1 MPSKRIPRISPGSDL
16 RSVPLPQFPTLPHLP
31 RPNEKMGTMTA
42 PIAKPWLFSQ
52 PVQDP
57 RTATGRTL
65 RWGIIATG
73 GIANSMAR
81 DLALLADAELHAVS
95 SRTQGAAD
103 AFAAEFGI
111 PNAYGDDGV
120 PGYQRLLTESSADIV
135 YVATPHA
142 NHFDIAVAALNA
154 GKHVLVE
161 KALTINGR
169 EASELIAMARSRKL
183 FLMEAVWS
191 RFLPSMQRAFEIAA
205 SGELGHVKWVTADL
219 GFPAEYSPT
228 ARLWAVKD
236 GGGALLDLTVYPL
249 LWALG
254 TLGFPQTV
262 SATGSINDDGVD
274 AQNALTLGYHH
285 GAQAQLTSSLLAHG
299 PRAATVAGSLGY
311 LHTAGSINNPR
322 SLLVKIGFEKPRT
335 EHFDVVGH
343 GYSYEL
349 REVTRCI
356 QQGLTESPVMPLDDS
371 LSVMRLFDG
380 VRAQLGVSYPN
391 DARSPS
397 I

>member
-1 MPSKRIPRISPGSDL
+1 
-16 RSVPLPQFPTLPHLP
+16 
-31 RPNEKMGTMTA
+31 MGIMTA

-52 PVQDP
+52 SDQDP

-73 GIANSMAR
+73 GIANSVAK
-81 DLALLADAELHAVS
+81 DLAMLADAELHAVS

-103 AFAAEFGI
+103 AFAAQFGI
-111 PNAYGDDGV
+111 PHAFGDVDGRT
-120 PGYQRLLTESSADIV
+120 GFQRLLAQDSVDVV

-142 NHFDIAVAALNA
+142 NHFQITLAALNA

-161 KALTINGR
+161 KALTINAK
-169 EASELIAMARSRKL
+169 EAAELIAFARSKNL

-205 SGELGHVKWVTADL
+205 SGEIGQVQWVHADL

-262 SATGSINDDGVD
+262 SATGSVNDDGVD

-311 LHTAGSINNPR
+311 LHTIGSINNPR
-322 SLLVKIGFEKPRT
+322 HLTVKVGFEEPRT
-335 EHFDVVGH
+335 EHFDVVGR

-349 REVTRCI
+349 REVTRCV

-371 LSVMRLFDG
+371 LNVMRLFDG
-380 VRAQLGVSYPN
+380 VRAQLGVTYPN
-391 DARSPS
+391 DAH
-397 I
+397 